1 MTSEARVRGF
11 TLMEVLVV
19 LVIVS
24 LTTAALFQMLGIYRI
39 ARERVSAQVAEV
51 DRRTLVQEWFTDSIH
66 GLLAIEGE
74 PMRGRASG
82 FSATTLNPLCGTP
95 GAPASV
101 QWTLE
106 SSAEGW
112 RLRYAEDG
120 QARWSAPVQSREA
133 PRFLYFAADGTPSSQ
148 WPPALGVQTPLPAS
162 VALVRDGRVE
172 MASVLGPLEPRQDVA
187 EMERE

>member
-66 GLLAIEGE
+66 GLLAIEND
-74 PMRGRASG
+74 PMRGRA
-82 FSATTLNPLCGTP
+82 
-95 GAPASV
+95 
-101 QWTLE
+101 
-106 SSAEGW
+106 
-112 RLRYAEDG
+112 
-120 QARWSAPVQSREA
+120 
-133 PRFLYFAADGTPSSQ
+133 
-148 WPPALGVQTPLPAS
+148 
-162 VALVRDGRVE
+162 
-172 MASVLGPLEPRQDVA
+172 
-187 EMERE
+187 